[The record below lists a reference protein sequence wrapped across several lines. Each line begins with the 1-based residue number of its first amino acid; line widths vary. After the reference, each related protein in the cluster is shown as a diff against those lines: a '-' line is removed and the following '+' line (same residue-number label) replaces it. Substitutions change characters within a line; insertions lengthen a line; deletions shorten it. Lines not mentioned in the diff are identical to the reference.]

1 MLELKTKQQEAVE
14 AVNDPNIDTLVLLG
28 TVGTGKTDIAAH
40 IVISICH
47 SFPKTYWPV
56 FRANLT
62 TSKKSVIPSY
72 EEMLDKMG
80 FIEGTDF
87 AFNRTDYVIT
97 FPNKSKIVFTE
108 ADITK
113 DRQARKIKGIN
124 ATGNHIDEGDE
135 LSSTMLATATS
146 RKGRRNQYGQPSI
159 SIHTIN
165 PTDHE
170 YYVKIYNSFKFAGQ
184 EDESGMLIPP
194 LKPNIKVIE
203 FTIEDSWQTKSD
215 IDSLMDNPKWWVE
228 RYIRNN
234 WRYKDEEK
242 TIFKSSIFAKARTD
256 KITPG
261 RKTMGYDYADEGR
274 DRSGG
279 AEWEN
284 FTLYDITIVKSAD
297 EKKTPEEQADWA
309 IQRSDS
315 RGIGYENIAI
325 DGVGNGVGMITAG
338 RMKGVDFAVYKS
350 GFAPDKFLS
359 FGDKA
364 LTRDEA
370 EKNQELLS
378 FNNLRSQVAYLLA
391 MGLENGTV
399 KLFIDTPHLK
409 TFIEEAQQHHNDI
422 KDKTF
427 VLESKES
434 IKKRTGKSPD
444 IFDMVLMGFWKQLKK
459 EVTTEWLTADQM
471 M

>member
-1 MLELKTKQQEAVE
+1 MLQLKPKQKLAVD

-28 TVGTGKTDIAAH
+28 TVGTGKTDVAAH

-80 FIEGTDF
+80 FVEGEDYT
-87 AFNRTDYVIT
+87 FNRTDYIIT
-97 FPNKSKIVFTE
+97 FNNKSKIVFTE

-113 DRQARKIKGIN
+113 DRHARKIKGIN

-135 LSSTMLATATS
+135 LAETMLATATS
-146 RKGRRNQYGQPSI
+146 RKGRRNAFGQPSL

-170 YYVKIYNSFKFAGQ
+170 YYVKIYNSFKFPGE
-184 EDESGMLIPP
+184 EDEAGNIIPP
-194 LKPNIKVIE
+194 LKSNVRVIE
-203 FTIEDSWQTKSD
+203 FTIEDSWQTQSD
-215 IDSLMDNPKWWVE
+215 IDSLMDNPEWWVE
-228 RYIRNN
+228 RYVRNN

-242 TIFKSSIFAKARTD
+242 TIFKSALFARSKTD
-256 KITPG
+256 KIIPG
-261 RKTMGYDYADEGR
+261 RKTMGYDYADEGA

-284 FTLYDITIVKSAD
+284 FTLYDITIVKDSK

-309 IQRSDS
+309 IKRSDE
-315 RGIGYENIAI
+315 RNIGYQNIAI

-350 GFAPDKFLS
+350 GFAPDPYLS
-359 FGDKA
+359 FTDKS
-364 LTRDEA
+364 LTREEA

-391 MGLENGTV
+391 MGLENGSV

-434 IKKRTGKSPD
+434 IKKRTGRSPD
-444 IFDMVLMGFWKQLKK
+444 VFDMVLMGFWKQLKK
-459 EVTTEWLTADQM
+459 NQVIPWAAPRF
-471 M
+471 

>member
-1 MLELKTKQQEAVE
+1 MLQLKPKQQEAVD
-14 AVNDPNIDTLVLLG
+14 AVNDPTIDTLVLLG
-28 TVGTGKTDIAAH
+28 TVGTGKTDVAAH
-40 IVISICH
+40 IVISICDQ
-47 SFPKTYWPV
+47 FPKTYWPV

-80 FIEGTDF
+80 FIEGYDF
-87 AFNRTDYVIT
+87 TFNRTDYVIK
-97 FPNKSKIVFTE
+97 FNNGSQIVFTE

-113 DRQARKIKGIN
+113 DRHARKIKGIN

-135 LSSTMLATATS
+135 LAETMLATATS
-146 RKGRRNQYGQPSI
+146 RKGRRNQNGQPSL

-170 YYVKIYNSFKFAGQ
+170 YYVKFYNSYKYPGE
-184 EDESGMLIPP
+184 EDEAGNIIPP
-194 LKPNIKVIE
+194 LPPNVKVIE
-203 FTIEDSWQTKSD
+203 FTIEDSWQTAQD
-215 IDSLMDNPKWWVE
+215 IAGLMQNPEWWVE
-228 RYIRNN
+228 RYVRNN

-242 TIFKSSIFAKARTD
+242 TIFKSAIFGRAKTD
-256 KITPG
+256 TIKTG
-261 RKTMGYDYADEGR
+261 RKTMGYDYADEGT
-274 DRSGG
+274 DRGGG

-284 FTLYDITIVKSAD
+284 FTLYDITIVKDSK

-309 IQRSDS
+309 IKRSDD
-315 RGIGYENIAI
+315 RGIGYENIAV

-350 GFAPDKFLS
+350 GYAPDPFLS
-359 FGDKA
+359 FGEKA
-364 LTRDEA
+364 LSREEA
-370 EKNQELLS
+370 EKNKELLS

-399 KLFIDTPHLK
+399 KLFIETPHLK

-427 VLESKES
+427 ILESKES
-434 IKKRTGKSPD
+434 IKKRTGRSPD

-459 EVTTEWLTADQM
+459 QAKIDYSWGVR
-471 M
+471 